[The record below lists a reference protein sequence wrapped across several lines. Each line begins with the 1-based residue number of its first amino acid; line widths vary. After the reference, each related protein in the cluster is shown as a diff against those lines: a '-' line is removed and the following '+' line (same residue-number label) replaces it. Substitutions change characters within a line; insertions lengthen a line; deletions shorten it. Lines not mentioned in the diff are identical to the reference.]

1 MKRFVLVLF
10 AVVVSVTAMA
20 QLYALSMNGK
30 VNIQRNG
37 KWQNVF
43 IGEELQKT
51 DLLLTEEYGYIVILD
66 RSVGKKYSFQ
76 SLSPQSVDQLIL
88 SQGRKSPSLAK
99 EVVQGLCNILMGRKD
114 FIDKNNNTGGVTY
127 RDLDEDFLVASILKT
142 QPQTSYLID
151 FTLLDVATMQPV
163 KQVYEGQYIIFQ
175 INNHSDTPLNVNII
189 DKEPNG
195 KQSAIFK
202 EKEKISYQDL
212 YIPAFSSVQLMNYP
226 TKFTP
231 ANTTDQLTLV
241 AYPLPFNLT
250 KVLEIMSDD
259 ETLKN
264 TNPINKPIGIYQ
276 MSVPIL
282 PAGSYY

>member
-1 MKRFVLVLF
+1 MKRMVLVLF
-10 AVVVSVTAMA
+10 AFVFSVTAMA

-30 VNIQRNG
+30 VQIQRNG

-43 IGEELQKT
+43 VGEELQRT
-51 DLLLTEEYGYIVILD
+51 DLVQTEEFGYFVILD
-66 RSVGKKYSFQ
+66 RATGKKYSFQ
-76 SLSPQSVDQLIL
+76 AHEAQTIEQLIL
-88 SQGRKSPSLAK
+88 MKSAKTPSLAK

-114 FIDKNNNTGGVTY
+114 YIDKNNNTGGVTY

-151 FTLLDVATMQPV
+151 FMLLDMATMQPV

-202 EKEKISYQDL
+202 GNEMISYQDL

-226 TKFTP
+226 IKFAP
-231 ANTTDQLTLV
+231 ANTIDQLTLV
-241 AYPLPFNLT
+241 AYPLPFNLS
-250 KVLEIMSDD
+250 KVLEPMSEDNK
-259 ETLKN
+259 LKN
-264 TNPINKPIGIYQ
+264 TNNVNEPIGIYQ
-276 MSVPIL
+276 MNVPII
-282 PAGSYY
+282 PAGSY

>member
-1 MKRFVLVLF
+1 MKRMVLILF
-10 AVVVSVTAMA
+10 AVVVSITAMA
-20 QLYALSMNGK
+20 QLYALSMSGK
-30 VNIQRNG
+30 VKLQRDG
-37 KWQNVF
+37 KWQDVF
-43 IGEELQKT
+43 VGDELQKS
-51 DLLLTEEYGYIVILD
+51 DMVQTEEFGYFVILD

-76 SLSPQSVDQLIL
+76 SISPQSIEQLIL
-88 SQGRKSPSLAK
+88 AQNSKTPSLAK
-99 EVVQGLCNILMGRKD
+99 EVVQGLCNILMGRND

-151 FTLLDVATMQPV
+151 FTLLDMATMQPV
-163 KQVYEGQYIIFQ
+163 KQVCEGQYIIFQ

-202 EKEKISYQDL
+202 GNEMISYQDL

-226 TKFTP
+226 IKFAP
-231 ANTTDQLTLV
+231 ANTIDQLTLV

-259 ETLKN
+259 EKLKN
-264 TNPINKPIGIYQ
+264 TNPVNEPIGIYQ
-276 MSVPIL
+276 MSVPII
-282 PAGSYY
+282 PAGLY